1 MSSKIFLGQN
11 MDPHILIKKIPS
23 YLKRKKFDL
32 CFSSPSKRSMETAN
46 LFCKKKIHANNL
58 LKEIDYGKAENLNF
72 NQLKNKFPNLVLSWI
87 KKKDPRFPGGEST
100 SDVLKRVNLFLKFIL
115 KQKNLKKKILI
126 VTHNVF
132 LRCLL
137 GNNYNLD
144 INTWFNI
151 KINYLDIFEFVTY
164 NKKIRPNI
172 NRENLY
178 IIFKKINKNYA

>member
-1 MSSKIFLGQN
+1 
-11 MDPHILIKKIPS
+11 MD
-23 YLKRKKFDL
+23 
-32 CFSSPSKRSMETAN
+32 
-46 LFCKKKIHANNL
+46 
-58 LKEIDYGKAENLNF
+58 
-72 NQLKNKFPNLVLSWI
+72 Q
-87 KKKDPRFPGGEST
+87 KKDPRFPGGEST
-100 SDVLKRVNLFLKFIL
+100 SDVLKRVNLFVKFIL

-164 NKKIRPNI
+164 NNKIRPNI